1 VTIGGSGQRPGGSGQ
16 IPGGV
21 DGRGSGAPGEIRT
34 RMSADNDLLSALAG
48 TQAGRDCLVAGRT
61 RRVVIASR
69 GVMQEQRAGRR
80 RIRAVALASILL
92 VVLVLGPLIWWAVDS
107 LIAAEHLG
115 DLTCQFALWVCILCP
130 ALVACAL
137 LAGWVRNRS

>member
-1 VTIGGSGQRPGGSGQ
+1 MTVGGGSGQ
-16 IPGGV
+16 IPGGM
-21 DGRGSGAPGEIRT
+21 DGRGSGAPGDIRA
-34 RMSADNDLLSALAG
+34 RMASDSDLLSALAG
-48 TQAGRDCLVAGRT
+48 TQASRECLVAGRT

-69 GVMQEQRAGRR
+69 GLMQEQQAGRR

-92 VVLVLGPLIWWAVDS
+92 VVLLLGPLVWWAVDS